1 VILVNLFVIISV
13 LHLMSWKMKLVK
25 LDFDYG
31 ENNENRNIEQTI
43 LK

>member
-1 VILVNLFVIISV
+1 MLINLFVINNA
-13 LHLMSWKMKLVK
+13 LHLMTCKMKLVK